1 MTRVNYSKDVPL
13 INEEILDYDTIN
25 HNETG
30 INDGRMRLPTRYDI
44 SKFYRRNKRNRGK
57 HKAGEYGQWKNK
69 ADKDLPDI
77 SDDFDWQITY
87 AFPSIL
93 RNPKTA
99 NGATYG
105 GKHVTFR
112 RLYLILCEHFND
124 GEYFIDTYFD
134 SVYPYTVKSIVDEK
148 LSVVKQELVELADLT
163 IEELNELNAE
173 EGLGE
178 VKINKDGSLSMSAK
192 RRNKRA
198 YKALDEYETFARAWE
213 ENEGEEV
220 ARLIKEDIISCVTSG
235 QLPCQFASA
244 PAKSTMKKRLSA
256 GLGTLPLFSATEQ
269 LINSIQLFVKI
280 GGNGKWK
287 TQSGL
292 VV

>member
-1 MTRVNYSKDVPL
+1 MTKTNYSKDAEL
-13 INEEILDYDTIN
+13 IDEEILDYDSLN
-25 HNETG
+25 FNETG

-44 SKFYRRNKRNRGK
+44 SKYYVRNKRNRGK
-57 HKAGEYGQWKNK
+57 HRAGEYGKWKNK
-69 ADKDLPDI
+69 EAEDLI
-77 SDDFDWQITY
+77 DFSNDFEWQITY
-87 AFPSIL
+87 AFPATL

-99 NGATYG
+99 TGATYG

-112 RLYLILCEHFND
+112 RLYLILCEHFNG

-148 LSVVKQELVELADLT
+148 LSVVKQELVELADST
-163 IEELNELNAE
+163 IEELNEINVE

-178 VKINKDGSLSMSAK
+178 VEINKDGSLSMSAK

-198 YKALDEYETFARAWE
+198 YKALDEYETFAQAWE

-244 PAKSTMKKRLSA
+244 PADNTMKRRLEA
-256 GLGTLPLFSATEQ
+256 GLSPTPLFSATEQ
-269 LINSIQLFVKI
+269 LIRSLQLYVKI
-280 GGNGKWK
+280 GGNKKWQ

-292 VV
+292 LV